1 MNRLA
6 REGRLAVCAVQFL
19 TRLPTPHLA
28 GFETDWITR
37 AARYFPLAGQLV
49 GLVSAAVWLAARQVW
64 PALPAAV
71 LAIAAGVLTT
81 GGFHEDGL
89 ADTADGLGGGQTR
102 ERRLAIM
109 KDSRLGAFGALA
121 LGLVLSLKIVLL
133 AGMAPWAGA
142 LALFV
147 AHGGGR
153 TAAVLVM
160 TALPY
165 AGDQDAAK
173 IKPVPQGVKVWEAG
187 LAVALGGWP
196 LLFLGAPRAVL
207 GIILAGAA
215 AGAMAWLAR
224 RLIGGVTG
232 DVLGAVEQLA
242 EVALLMAAASALI
255 GG

>member
-1 MNRLA
+1 VNRLT
-6 REGRLAVCAVQFL
+6 REGQLLVCAIQFL
-19 TRLPTPHLA
+19 TRLPTPPLVR
-28 GFETDWITR
+28 FEADWITR

-49 GLVSAAVWLAARQVW
+49 GLISAGVWLAARQLW
-64 PALPAAV
+64 PGLPAAV
-71 LAIAAGVLTT
+71 LAVAAGVLAT

-102 ERRLAIM
+102 ERRLEIM

-121 LGLVLSLKIVLL
+121 LGLVLSLKIALL

-142 LALFV
+142 LALFL

-153 TAAVLVM
+153 AAAVLVM
-160 TALPY
+160 AAVPY
-165 AGDQDAAK
+165 GGDEASAK
-173 IKPVPQGVKVWEAG
+173 IKPVPQGVRIWEAG
-187 LAVALGGWP
+187 LALVLGGWP
-196 LLFLGAPRAVL
+196 ILFLSAPRAVV

-215 AGAMAWLAR
+215 AGMMAWLAR

-242 EVALLMAAASALI
+242 EVALLLAAASALI
-255 GG
+255 GA

>member
-1 MNRLA
+1 VSRLA
-6 REGRLAVCAVQFL
+6 RQGELLICAIQFL
-19 TRLPTPHLA
+19 TRLPTPRLA
-28 GFETDWITR
+28 RFEPDWITR

-49 GLVSAAVWLAARQVW
+49 GLISAGVWLAARDIW

-71 LAIAAGVLTT
+71 LAIAAGVLAT

-102 ERRLAIM
+102 ERRLEIM

-121 LGLVLSLKIVLL
+121 LGLSLFLKIALL

-142 LALFV
+142 LALVV
-147 AHGGGR
+147 AHGGAR
-153 TAAVLVM
+153 AAAVLVM
-160 TALPY
+160 AALPY
-165 AGDQDAAK
+165 AGDEAAAK
-173 IKPVPQGVKVWEAG
+173 IKPVPQGVKVWEAA
-187 LAVALGGWP
+187 LAALLGGWP
-196 LLFLGAPRAVL
+196 ILFLGLPQAML

-242 EVALLMAAASALI
+242 EIALLMAAAAAWAPA
-255 GG
+255 

>member
-1 MNRLA
+1 
-6 REGRLAVCAVQFL
+6 
-19 TRLPTPHLA
+19 
-28 GFETDWITR
+28 
-37 AARYFPLAGQLV
+37 
-49 GLVSAAVWLAARQVW
+49 
-64 PALPAAV
+64 
-71 LAIAAGVLTT
+71 
-81 GGFHEDGL
+81 
-89 ADTADGLGGGQTR
+89 
-102 ERRLAIM
+102 
-109 KDSRLGAFGALA
+109 
-121 LGLVLSLKIVLL
+121 
-133 AGMAPWAGA
+133 
-142 LALFV
+142 
-147 AHGGGR
+147 
-153 TAAVLVM
+153 M